1 MKPAARDQDIPR
13 RAGNGTPEARETPGG
28 AHQAG
33 RKGRRARQQENH
45 RSDPPSCLPG
55 PPPPGASTNAAGGRF
70 PSADSAAAPP
80 EARAANTARSGCRA
94 LASLLLPQSPTPAPA
109 CLPRSLP
116 SFPPSLL
123 CSRPRAPPPALR
135 LRLRRPRPRP
145 PPIPLRHHAHASTYA
160 ARQPEA
166 PHSAPVRL
174 CYWTKELPRSAL
186 GSGYGWFPLLSVS
199 TKAAFDWVNLGKEA
213 GRN

>member
-116 SFPPSLL
+116 SFSPLSL
-123 CSRPRAPPPALR
+123 CSLHVQ
-135 LRLRRPRPRP
+135 LL
-145 PPIPLRHHAHASTYA
+145 HH
-160 ARQPEA
+160 Q
-166 PHSAPVRL
+166 
-174 CYWTKELPRSAL
+174 
-186 GSGYGWFPLLSVS
+186 
-199 TKAAFDWVNLGKEA
+199 NGKK
-213 GRN
+213 